1 MKRIPLSQGQYAIVD
16 DKVYAKLS
24 KYKWYAL
31 WCKDIHNYYAV
42 RNIRLSNG
50 KDTLQLMHRRILGLK
65 RGDKRQGDHIDHN
78 TLDNR
83 RSNIR
88 IVTNQENQHNKRR
101 VRGYTKQGCK
111 YQAQIKVKGIKIRLG
126 LFNTRSEARAA
137 YLTAKRIYHPS
148 APISKNED

>member
-16 DKVYAKLS
+16 DKVYVKLS

-31 WCKDIHNYYAV
+31 WYKHTQSYYAV
-42 RNIRLSNG
+42 RNIRIPNG
-50 KDTLQLMHRRILGLK
+50 KRTTECMHRRILGLK
-65 RGDKRQGDHIDHN
+65 HGDNRQGDHIDHN

-88 IVTNQENQHNKRR
+88 IVTPSENHQNNRR
-101 VRGYTKQGCK
+101 AKGYTKRGSK
-111 YQAQIKVKGIKIRLG
+111 YAAKIGVNGKSIYLG
-126 LFNTRSEARAA
+126 RFNTSSEARAA

>member
-1 MKRIPLSQGQYAIVD
+1 MKRIPLSQGQFAIVD
-16 DKVYAKLS
+16 DKIYAKLS

-31 WCKDIHNYYAV
+31 WDKHTQSYYAA
-42 RNIRLSNG
+42 RSIRLLNG
-50 KDTLQLMHRRILGLK
+50 KRELQLMHRRILGLK
-65 RGDKRQGDHIDHN
+65 HGDNRQGDHIDHD

-88 IVTNQENQHNKRR
+88 IVTNQENQHNKRAK
-101 VRGYTKQGCK
+101 GYYKQGRK
-111 YQAQIKVKGIKIRLG
+111 YQAKIKVKGILIYLG